1 MKYLQKLIPLW
12 KPVRAFL
19 PWALLGVI
27 LLVAFWIRIQGVPN
41 IPKGQFTG
49 NDPYLYY
56 WQAQIVSENG
66 WLPARDMHRWLPLGR
81 DLGQSLNAYSY
92 AIAYTHKVITLIFR
106 DVSLYQVALFAPVV
120 CFLLG
125 LGVLCSFLYRN
136 FGLLF
141 SSIIGVLLAT
151 LPGIV
156 ERSAAGFS
164 DRDSWCLM
172 LGILAIITYL
182 VSLQTQHPRSRLL
195 WTLASGFTVF
205 LGGISWEGF
214 GVFLSV
220 ILCIE
225 LWRFLTSEK
234 EEGLRLYLLWV
245 CTFVPTLY
253 LASSAYRSG
262 EGFATHLFT
271 FVLMPPLVLLGI
283 RFLRHIL
290 ITKSSRV
297 DTFRPHARNL
307 SLGLTLASL
316 ALALG
321 YVLMQFDTFAT
332 TTVPL
337 SQNQLMQTVGE
348 LNVPDYRYWVFRYG
362 SLFFLGSLGFMSVS
376 IRLWKNSGTILAV
389 FIFLFMIT
397 TFFQTRLETLLGA
410 SGGSI
415 LFFASLG
422 CISLLLLFIAWR
434 QREAP
439 RHELVYV
446 TMAIWF
452 LFWVSLSRDAK
463 RYDFFIGLPIAFFT
477 TELIHRV
484 GTLITENLKNARLLS
499 ASFRERLPLRVIK
512 VGIAVVIIASL
523 MYWRPAG
530 EHAERSV
537 FAATEMRQAKPGDS
551 PVAKAFAWMKTG
563 LPHTTVVAARWGF
576 GSQLNVLGGVK
587 TVIDQDHYIQHWIH
601 LFNTHV
607 RAATDARAA
616 LEFLKTHGATHLML
630 TQSQPPEVFMQGELS
645 EAFVPVYPTDD
656 FTEAGIKV
664 WEIHYPPDIEMDP
677 KYLETGFPKID
688 KDLRLQ

>member
-1 MKYLQKLIPLW
+1 MNTLQKI
-12 KPVRAFL
+12 VRFS
-19 PWALLGVI
+19 PWLLLCVI

-41 IPKGQFTG
+41 IPEGQFTG

-66 WLPARDMHRWLPLGR
+66 WLPARDMHRWLPIGR
-81 DLGQSLNAYSY
+81 DLGQTLNAYSY

-106 DVSLYQVALFAPVV
+106 NVSLYQVALFAPVV
-120 CFLLG
+120 CFVLG
-125 LGVLCSFLYRN
+125 LGVLCFFLYRN

-141 SSIIGVLLAT
+141 SSIVGVLLAT

-172 LGILAIITYL
+172 LGVLTVTTYL
-182 VSLQTQHPRSRLL
+182 VSLHAQRSRSRLL

-220 ILCIE
+220 ILCVE

-234 EEGLRLYLLWV
+234 EDGLQLYLLWV

-253 LASSAYRSG
+253 LASPAYRSG
-262 EGFATHLFT
+262 EGFATHLFP

-283 RFLRHIL
+283 RALRYVL
-290 ITKSSRV
+290 ITKSSLV
-297 DTFRPHARNL
+297 DTFRPHVRYL

-321 YVLMQFDTFAT
+321 YVLMQFDTFAIS
-332 TTVPL
+332 TVPL

-348 LNVPDYRYWVFRYG
+348 LGVPDYRYWVFRYG
-362 SLFFLGSLGFMSVS
+362 SLFFLGGLGFMSVG
-376 IRLWKNSGTILAV
+376 IRLWKNNGTVLAV
-389 FIFLFMIT
+389 FVFLFMLA
-397 TFFQTRLETLLGA
+397 TFFQTRLGTLLGTM
-410 SGGSI
+410 GCNI
-415 LFFASLG
+415 LFFTSLG
-422 CISLLLLFIAWR
+422 CMSLVLLFIAWR

-439 RHELVYV
+439 KQELVYIA
-446 TMAIWF
+446 MAVWF
-452 LFWVSLSRDAK
+452 LLWVSLSRDAK

-484 GTLITENLKNARLLS
+484 GLSVTENLKNTRFLS
-499 ASFRERLPLRVIK
+499 VNFRERLPLRVIK
-512 VGIAVVIIASL
+512 VGIAVVIVASL

-551 PVAKAFAWMKTG
+551 PVAKAFAWMKME
-563 LPHTTVVAARWGF
+563 LPHTAVVAARWGF

-601 LFNTHV
+601 LYNTHV
-607 RAATDARAA
+607 RDATGAREA

-630 TQSQPPEVFMQGELS
+630 TQRQPPEFFLQGELS
-645 EAFVPVYPTDD
+645 EALFLSIRWITSQRQESKCGR
-656 FTEAGIKV
+656 FT
-664 WEIHYPPDIEMDP
+664 IHRTSNRIQNISQQNQGN
-677 KYLETGFPKID
+677 KHVG
-688 KDLRLQ
+688 LQTP